1 MKYLMLFVDGVE
13 DVEAL
18 TPLDVLLRGK
28 EEVVKA
34 SLMGRKEIVTKCGNH
49 LVLDHL
55 IEDIKDFSSFDG
67 LIIPGGPGSFKIMA
81 FIDYV
86 NDIIKYFASNN
97 KLVAAICAA
106 PMLVGRMGYYQNRN
120 YVVHPG
126 FEDKI
131 IGGTYLRN
139 KGVVADGNFI
149 SAKSMAYSFE
159 FGLAIYSYF
168 HGEEETNKLKL
179 SCQGE

>member
-34 SLMGRKEIVTKCGNH
+34 SLMGRNEIVTKCNNH
-49 LVLDHL
+49 LYIDNL
-55 IEDIKDFSSFDG
+55 IEDIKDYSSFDG

-81 FIDYV
+81 FKDIV
-86 NDIIKYFASNN
+86 NEIITYFASNN
-97 KLVAAICAA
+97 KLVASICAA
-106 PMLVGRMGYYQNRN
+106 PMLVGRLGYFQNRN

-126 FEDKI
+126 FEDQI
-131 IGGTYLRN
+131 VGGTYLRN
-139 KGVVADGNFI
+139 EGVVTDGNFI
-149 SAKSMAYSFE
+149 TSKAMGYSLQFALE
-159 FGLAIYSYF
+159 IYRYF
-168 HGEEETNKLKL
+168 HGEEETKNLEL
-179 SCQGE
+179 SCKGE